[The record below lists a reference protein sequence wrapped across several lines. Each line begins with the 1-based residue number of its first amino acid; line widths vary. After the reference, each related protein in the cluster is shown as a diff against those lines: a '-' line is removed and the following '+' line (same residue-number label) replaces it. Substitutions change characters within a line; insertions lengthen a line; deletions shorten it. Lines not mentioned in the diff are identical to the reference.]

1 MKTTPQNPPPYPPLF
16 GHPGSEHQKAEKKNK
31 YLDNWVRFAC
41 AAMSAVGASD
51 PNGEIVYPDQKNL
64 AAYAGGVADYM
75 MDALK
80 ETERTYDWAAE
91 EEEEEAVEKLKN
103 TPPE

>member
-1 MKTTPQNPPPYPPLF
+1 
-16 GHPGSEHQKAEKKNK
+16 
-31 YLDNWVRFAC
+31 
-41 AAMSAVGASD
+41 
-51 PNGEIVYPDQKNL
+51 
-64 AAYAGGVADYM
+64 M